1 MEHLTL
7 STSNYMKNLTL
18 INTTWKQRITPT
30 LTTEEQAL
38 RSAAPTEAN
47 REAKRLL
54 SESIQT
60 RSYEDVLAEEG
71 AQAQAIYDANK
82 LEGAVLIAADISLP
96 DGHGIIN
103 CRVNGEHKQVRF

>member
-1 MEHLTL
+1 
-7 STSNYMKNLTL
+7 MKNLTL
-18 INTTWKQRITPT
+18 INTTWKQRIAPT
-30 LTTEEQAL
+30 LTVEEKAL
-38 RSAAPTEAN
+38 RAEAPTDDN
-47 REAKRLL
+47 REAKRAL

-60 RSYEDVLAEEG
+60 RSYIDVTTEEA

-82 LEGAVLIAADISLP
+82 LADAVLIAADITLP